1 MPGAPPP
8 RKHVGAAAR
17 RKGPGDTRKGASVA
31 EDSSIEPVEGEAP
44 VATPAKRKITR
55 KTAIIAA
62 VAGVVLLGGG
72 GGAYMMLAGGAPAE
86 TEAAAEGHGGG
97 GGGGGEAHAKGGGEE
112 GEGGA
117 HEPFDVPPI
126 MVNLRS
132 ADGAPH
138 FLKVH
143 VMLLPG
149 PKATEESLKAKL
161 PLVLDAYQPFLR
173 ELRPEDLAG
182 SAAVFRIKEELLLRT
197 REAVGEGEVAGVL
210 IQDLIQQ

>member
-1 MPGAPPP
+1 MAEGPWRHEKRGQRGRGQQHRAG
-8 RKHVGAAAR
+8 RGRSARRDTGQAQDHAQDRDHSRGGGRGAAR
-17 RKGPGDTRKGASVA
+17 RRRRCVYDAR
-31 EDSSIEPVEGEAP
+31 
-44 VATPAKRKITR
+44 
-55 KTAIIAA
+55 
-62 VAGVVLLGGG
+62 
-72 GGAYMMLAGGAPAE
+72 GGAPAE
-86 TEAAAEGHGGG
+86 SEAAAEGHG

-112 GEGGA
+112 GEGGEGA